1 MDTSVKYFQ
10 WRCHNRY
17 VSKVDVWSCTKYSDW
32 FHRKNQVVM
41 HSTLSH
47 DFFYDND
54 FLLTRSSYLIEC
66 LCIYYKAFVFYFL
79 QSFTDFLCDHVCC
92 RMCSKRT
99 RSFHVG
105 SFFDDNFCLDE
116 DFTFIRSSRTSP
128 HDIFIQVSF
137 GRTEF
142 TNLNTIVVCSG
153 NHHDNAIKYSCCTC
167 TDFVFALFCSDRL
180 YVHDCIRISMVLI
193 RCNDINL

>member
-1 MDTSVKYFQ
+1 
-10 WRCHNRY
+10 
-17 VSKVDVWSCTKYSDW
+17 
-32 FHRKNQVVM
+32 M

-47 DFFYDND
+47 DFFYNND

-92 RMCSKRT
+92 RMCSKRA

-116 DFTFIRSSRTSP
+116 DLTFIRSSRTSP

-142 TNLNTIVVCSG
+142 TNLNTIVICSG